1 MTGPLPSFSRKCL
14 LNIELNNQSLSV
26 HLSRNGVPWNKWL
39 VRLATQTIT
48 QVLSLETH
56 ILLPHWEEMHP
67 DSLGTAK
74 HSMSCH
80 KIAVHCRTAVLT
92 GLSDRF
98 LRAFVSFLVNSC
110 QFSLPTVFIKLSFL
124 SSSTFLHLISF
135 RKKNQITKYGWK
147 LVLKKT
153 SQTLSPSKKN
163 RSLSA
168 LASCQWQ
175 RI

>member
-1 MTGPLPSFSRKCL
+1 MKRMASSAC
-14 LNIELNNQSLSV
+14 NSDNY
-26 HLSRNGVPWNKWL
+26 
-39 VRLATQTIT
+39 

-56 ILLPHWEEMHP
+56 ILLPRWEEMRP

-80 KIAVHCRTAVLT
+80 KIAARCRTAVLT

-124 SSSTFLHLISF
+124 SSSTFLHLTSF
-135 RKKNQITKYGWK
+135 RKRNQITKYGWK
-147 LVLKKT
+147 FVLKKT
-153 SQTLSPSKKN
+153 SRTLSPSKKKPQKFKCLGFMSVTKN
-163 RSLSA
+163 LKLYHHLYIMLDKLCNFLKPVSPFVK
-168 LASCQWQ
+168 WK
-175 RI
+175 

>member
-26 HLSRNGVPWNKWL
+26 HSGRNGVPWNEWL
-39 VRLATQTIT
+39 VRLATQTIIKSFP
-48 QVLSLETH
+48 LRH
-56 ILLPHWEEMHP
+56 IFSSHT

-80 KIAVHCRTAVLT
+80 KIAVRCRTAVLT

-124 SSSTFLHLISF
+124 SSSTFLHLTSF
-135 RKKNQITKYGWK
+135 RKRNQITKYGWK
-147 LVLKKT
+147 FVLKKT

-163 RSLSA
+163 HRSLSA